1 MKNVII
7 VGGVA
12 GGMSCAARLRR
23 LDESL
28 SITVFERGANVSF
41 ANCGMPYYIGEIIP
55 NRANLIVAEADMLR
69 RRFGIDI
76 RTRHEVTRIDR
87 ASKQVEVR
95 DLDAD
100 RTFMAPYDILVLSTG
115 AEPLRPSIEGIDRP
129 NVLTLNSLDDMDRIV
144 QATAAARRVCVIGA
158 GFIGLE
164 LVENFRERGL
174 DVVLVEMMSQVLPP
188 LDWEMTQPLAQ
199 ELRMQGVELRLEE
212 QAVSIDAAGVTLRS
226 GARIACDV
234 VCLCAG
240 VTPRSELARDAG
252 LDLGPRGHVRTDA
265 NMRTS
270 DPAIFAVGDCV
281 ETRDFVTGHPVA
293 VPLAGPANRQ
303 GRIVADVTQGRDA
316 AYRGTQ
322 GTAIVK
328 VFHLAAAQTG
338 LSEKRLNAQNIPY
351 RRVYVHPTQHPRYYP
366 GAKPVSIKLLFAPE
380 GALLGAQVL
389 GGDGVDALINVFATA
404 LRAKWSVYD
413 LEHSE
418 LAYSPQWGGAR
429 HPVNIAGFAAANLL
443 RGDVE
448 TIEPDAPPSGLQWID
463 VRTPEEA
470 AAGHIPGAK
479 LLPIDSLR
487 ERLGELPPDKP
498 LGVYC
503 AVGLRGY
510 VVCRMLRQHGF
521 EAYNLNGG
529 YRTWQWFQKSGVVP
543 AQDPKPAPP
552 SIPAPAA
559 APCAEVDVRL
569 DVRGLQCPGPLVKV
583 SQAIERMRLNE
594 TLEVTAS
601 DPGFAADIPAWC
613 ASTGNELIDVSARDG
628 AYVARLMKRGER
640 GDPGAAPSC
649 AATTHPGK
657 TIVCFS
663 NDLDRVLAAFVIANG
678 AAVMGG
684 PVTIFFTFWGLN
696 VLRKKTAPRTSKSL
710 IDRMFGMMMPKGPA
724 RLKLSKM
731 HMGGMGSA
739 MMKRVMRAKNVMSLP
754 DLIQSARAAG
764 VRFVACSMSMDVMGI
779 RREELIDGVEIGG
792 VGHYLGAAGNSDI
805 NLFI

>member
-1 MKNVII
+1 MKHVII

-28 SITVFERGANVSF
+28 AITVLERGANVSF
-41 ANCGMPYYIGEIIP
+41 ANCGMPYYIGGIIP

-129 NVLTLNSLDDMDRIV
+129 NFLTLNSLDDMDRIV
-144 QATAAARRVCVIGA
+144 QATATARRVCVIGA

-199 ELRMQGVELRLEE
+199 ELCMQGVELRLEE

-226 GARIACDV
+226 GARIACDA

-303 GRIVADVTQGRDA
+303 GRIVADVIQGRDA

-338 LSEKRLNAQNIPY
+338 LSEKRLNALNIPY

-366 GAKPVSIKLLFAPE
+366 GAKPVSIKLLFTSE
-380 GALLGAQVL
+380 GALLGAQVV
-389 GGDGVDALINVFATA
+389 GSDGVDALIDVFATA

-418 LAYSPQWGGAR
+418 LAYAPQWGGAR

-487 ERLGELPPDKP
+487 ERLGELPPGKP

-510 VVCRMLRQHGF
+510 VACRMLRQHGF

-543 AQDPKPAPP
+543 VQSPKPAAS

-583 SQAIERMRLNE
+583 SQAIERMRVNE

-628 AYVARLMKRGER
+628 AYVARLMKRGAI
-640 GDPGAAPSC
+640 GKPGAAPSC

-696 VLRKKTAPRTSKSL
+696 VLRKEIAPRTSKSL